1 MRPAPTVAPNKYN
14 LHSRVQEVEV
24 AVSNALTEA
33 KRAHERLDHQPPRG
47 EKGATGP
54 AGPSIRGDAGR
65 DGVNGKDG
73 RDAVGVNGHHGT
85 NGRDGKDGAAGPDS
99 AAVLAATRAE
109 LANVLKQFGDLKL
122 QVEGVRSMM
131 TQGADYIQYLR
142 AKSAA
147 RIAAAQEKK
156 Q

>member
-24 AVSNALTEA
+24 VAANALTAA
-33 KRAHERLDHQPPRG
+33 KEAHELIKRQPLQG
-47 EKGATGP
+47 ERGATGP
-54 AGPSIRGDAGR
+54 AGISIKGDAGR

-85 NGRDGKDGAAGPDS
+85 NGRDGKDGAPGPDS
-99 AAVLAATRAE
+99 AAVLAETRAE
-109 LANVLKQFGDLKL
+109 LANVLRQFADLKL

-147 RIAAAQEKK
+147 RIAATQEKK